1 MRRDII
7 KTAEVVMHQPTSG
20 NLPSSH
26 SIRAAHKYL
35 LLALKNMEK
44 IEWNDSEDS
53 TLCWGGD
60 VHVCLW

>member
-53 TLCWGGD
+53 TLC
-60 VHVCLW
+60 